1 MNLDEEPYHLLVP
14 CGHTV
19 CLMLSP
25 SRVSRHLTCL
35 SSPWFSPASTLC
47 PRPPVPC
54 ALSASLLPGQS
65 CLPTLVPKLP
75 RPTASLLPGQSRLP
89 ALVPLP
95 RQIASLLLVSL
106 ACRCLWP
113 TYSTFTESAPVV
125 HTSAN
130 LPRPRY
136 TLYTFHGSH

>member
-1 MNLDEEPYHLLVP
+1 MKNHTTCSCRVAILYARCSLPHESPAISPASLLPGSHLPAPVPEAACTLRLV
-14 CGHTV
+14 
-19 CLMLSP
+19 
-25 SRVSRHLTCL
+25 CL
-35 SSPWFSPASTLC
+35 SSPWSVLPADACTQ
-47 PRPPVPC
+47 P
-54 ALSASLLPGQS
+54 
-65 CLPTLVPKLP
+65 P

-89 ALVPLP
+89 ALAPLP